1 MHRPLAALTS
11 PTTHIRSDDNR
22 CTARA
27 RTLPKW
33 SRNLACALA
42 AVLVAGFGC
51 RPKWSE
57 DGKRLVYPAHH
68 DKQHFVTEHDF
79 ETGQSRTLLE
89 LQPQDGAADILWDKD
104 NSQWVVVSADGVD
117 DNTINVFTLDT
128 AGKQRDRHQIRV
140 KTRNVSCLLSEPVI
154 VDGHVF
160 ITGNSITRVNLKSGE
175 TTTDAR
181 RGMGAFPLG
190 DDLGYVNRTGNQW
203 SIGKLDPK
211 TFEATPWVEQ
221 PKDCAWQIQP
231 HPRFNASHTRC
242 AVIATQG
249 LKTFDLTGAKWAI
262 LVLEQGKLISTIE
275 LKGELSTGPL
285 AWIDE
290 VTVCATVMRPGE
302 EVDTFAMLE
311 TDFSGNVQRETV
323 ILKAPV
329 DEKMARNGGGMY
341 ALNMPFLMRPSPSP
355 DGKTVAFST
364 AKLPR
369 LPADLSGL
377 LLLRRSKLRP
387 VERLAFGPPNK

>member
-1 MHRPLAALTS
+1 M
-11 PTTHIRSDDNR
+11 
-22 CTARA
+22 
-27 RTLPKW
+27 
-33 SRNLACALA
+33 
-42 AVLVAGFGC
+42 
-51 RPKWSE
+51 
-57 DGKRLVYPAHH
+57 
-68 DKQHFVTEHDF
+68 
-79 ETGQSRTLLE
+79 
-89 LQPQDGAADILWDKD
+89 
-104 NSQWVVVSADGVD
+104 
-117 DNTINVFTLDT
+117 
-128 AGKQRDRHQIRV
+128 
-140 KTRNVSCLLSEPVI
+140 
-154 VDGHVF
+154 
-160 ITGNSITRVNLKSGE
+160 
-175 TTTDAR
+175 
-181 RGMGAFPLG
+181 
-190 DDLGYVNRTGNQW
+190 
-203 SIGKLDPK
+203 
-211 TFEATPWVEQ
+211 
-221 PKDCAWQIQP
+221 
-231 HPRFNASHTRC
+231 
-242 AVIATQG
+242 
-249 LKTFDLTGAKWAI
+249 
-262 LVLEQGKLISTIE
+262 ISTIE